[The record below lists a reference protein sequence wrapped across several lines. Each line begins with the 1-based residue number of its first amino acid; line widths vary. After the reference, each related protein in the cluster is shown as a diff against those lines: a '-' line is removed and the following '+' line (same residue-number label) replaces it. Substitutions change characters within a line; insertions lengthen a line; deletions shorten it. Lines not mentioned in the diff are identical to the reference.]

1 MRLPREARSMTDKH
15 RLVYLHGFR
24 SSPESFKA
32 RWLAERMRQLGRV
45 DQWLC
50 PHLPMSPAL
59 AIEHLRETLDLQPH
73 DVVIGSSLGGFYAT
87 YLAEATGCS
96 AIVLN
101 PVVHA
106 ARDLATQVGE
116 HRPYHDPDGSLE
128 AFRPEHVDELRRY
141 ELACISYP
149 QRYFLIAATGDEVLD
164 YREMVRFYHGARQWV
179 IAGSDHGLSDFA
191 HYGDEVLYHAR
202 FLEAR

>member
-1 MRLPREARSMTDKH
+1 MAKDH
-15 RLVYLHGFR
+15 RLIYLHGFR

-32 RWLAERMRQLGRV
+32 RWLRNRMEQIGCGA
-45 DQWLC
+45 QWIC
-50 PHLPMSPAL
+50 PHLPMSPKK
-59 AIEHLRETLDLQPH
+59 AIDTLRESLDLQPQ

-106 ARDLATQVGE
+106 ARDLATQIGE
-116 HRPYHDPDGSLE
+116 HRPYHDPDGSPE
-128 AFRPEHVDELRRY
+128 AFRPEYVDELRRY
-141 ELACISYP
+141 ELACISHP
-149 QRYFLIAATGDEVLD
+149 LRYFLIAATGDEVLD
-164 YREMVRFYHGARQWV
+164 YREMVRFYQGARQWV

-191 HYGDEVLYHAR
+191 HYGDEVLVHAR
-202 FLEAR
+202 FL

>member
-1 MRLPREARSMTDKH
+1 MAKAH

-32 RWLAERMRQLGRV
+32 RWLRDRMEQLGLA
-45 DQWLC
+45 DQWHC
-50 PHLPMSPAL
+50 PRLPMSPSA
-59 AIEHLRETLDLQPH
+59 AIEMLRESLDLQPH

-87 YLAEATGCS
+87 YLAETTGCS

-106 ARDLATQVGE
+106 ARDLSTQVGE
-116 HRPYHDPDGSLE
+116 HRPYHDPDGSPE
-128 AFRPEHVDELRRY
+128 AFRPEYVDELRRF
-141 ELACISYP
+141 ELACISHP

-164 YREMVRFYHGARQWV
+164 YREMVRFYSGARQWV

-191 HYGDEVLYHAR
+191 QYGDEVLVHAR
-202 FLEAR
+202 FL